1 MLEEYR
7 RVMKDKKST
16 LFTLVKDRDLSPR
29 VALWFSMM
37 QDVHKW
43 LLQMI
48 ESLSDEEID
57 YTPDERK
64 IETIGTLL
72 PHIAGVEWGWI
83 FGDIDGKEVE
93 HEKWKHAFALSPD
106 VDVPQLKGQGKEFYL
121 NRLSEVRDEV
131 YQRLNRMQN
140 DDLDKLVTSEGKKF
154 SIEWILYHLI
164 EHEAIHVG
172 QISVLSRMF
181 RKES

>member
-1 MLEEYR
+1 MN
-7 RVMKDKKST
+7 DKNT
-16 LFTLVKDRDLSPR
+16 TTYTLVKDRGLSPR

-37 QDVHKW
+37 QDVRKW
-43 LLQMI
+43 LLQMM
-48 ESLSDEEID
+48 ESISDEEID

-72 PHIAGVEWGWI
+72 LHIAGVEWGWI

-93 HEKWKHAFALSPD
+93 FEKWKHAFALSPD

-121 NRLSEVRDEV
+121 NRLSEVREEV
-131 YQRLNRMQN
+131 RERLKRLQ
-140 DDLDKLVTSEGKKF
+140 DDDVDRLVTSEGKKY
-154 SIEWILYHLI
+154 SIEWILWHLV
-164 EHEAIHVG
+164 EHEAVHVG

-181 RKES
+181 RKKS

>member
-1 MLEEYR
+1 MNGKNSSAY
-7 RVMKDKKST
+7 
-16 LFTLVKDRDLSPR
+16 TLVKDRGLSPR

-37 QDVHKW
+37 QDVRKW
-43 LLQMI
+43 LLQMM

-57 YTPDERK
+57 YTPDEQK

-72 PHIAGVEWGWI
+72 LHIAGVEWGWI

-93 HEKWKHAFALSPD
+93 FEKWKHAFALSPD

-121 NRLSEVRDEV
+121 NRLSEVREEV
-131 YQRLNRMQN
+131 RERLKRLQD
-140 DDLDKLVTSEGKKF
+140 DDLDRLVTSEGKKY
-154 SIEWILYHLI
+154 SIEWILWHLV
-164 EHEAIHVG
+164 EHEAVHVG

-181 RKES
+181 RKKS

>member
-1 MLEEYR
+1 MN
-7 RVMKDKKST
+7 KKKT
-16 LFTLVKDRDLSPR
+16 TPHILVKDRDLSPR

-37 QDVHKW
+37 REVRKR
-43 LLQMI
+43 LLRKL

-57 YTPDERK
+57 YTPDEQK

-72 PHIAGVEWGWI
+72 LHIAGVEWGWI

-93 HEKWKHAFALSPD
+93 FEKWKHAFALSPD

-121 NRLSEVRDEV
+121 NRLSEVREEV
-131 YQRLNRMQN
+131 HQRLKRLKD
-140 DDLDKLVTSEGKKF
+140 DDLDRLVTSEGKKY
-154 SIEWILYHLI
+154 SIEGILFHLL

-172 QISVLSRMF
+172 QISVLSRMY
-181 RKES
+181 RKKS